1 MCVVRPHCRT
11 FDRGQ
16 TEGTTSLLLFFSSPI
31 KETNSLRAL
40 VTTSLLGLLLFASVR
55 AEPPGDAPGT
65 PDQAELSAVMKTVQF
80 VHIKLWF
87 AGRLGNWKLAT
98 YELDQITPLL
108 ERAARHS
115 PAGKED
121 IAAPLA
127 ALRNAVEAKDAAG
140 FVRSYT
146 ELTNGCN
153 ACHRSAGYDFI
164 NVLVPPTSPFVDQD
178 FADRVTEGR
187 TLAHTICGICHA
199 VPDKPNVPLGL
210 SFPAPS
216 FAELVRR
223 PSFSEAGLRQLLAS
237 NHRRVGP
244 DQAMPNPRLS
254 DDQIEEIVSYFDGLK
269 AEQSR

>member
-1 MCVVRPHCRT
+1 L
-11 FDRGQ
+11 RG
-16 TEGTTSLLLFFSSPI
+16 
-31 KETNSLRAL
+31 L
-40 VTTSLLGLLLFASVR
+40 VTTTLFGLLLLVSVR
-55 AEPPGDAPGT
+55 AEPPADIAAAL
-65 PDQAELSAVMKTVQF
+65 DQRAIPAVMKTVQF
-80 VHIKLWF
+80 IHIKLWF
-87 AGRLGNWKLAT
+87 AGKLGNWKLAT

-108 ERAARHS
+108 EQAAGRS

-121 IAAPLA
+121 IAGPLA
-127 ALRNAVEAKDAAG
+127 ALRNAVETMDVAG
-140 FVRSYT
+140 FIRSYT

-153 ACHRSAGYDFI
+153 ACHRSAGHDFI
-164 NVLVPPTSPFVDQD
+164 NVQVPPTSPFADQD
-178 FADRVTEGR
+178 FADRAAEGR

-223 PSFSEAGLRQLLAS
+223 PSFTDASLRQLLAS

-254 DDQIEEIVSYFDGLK
+254 DSQIEEIVAYFDDLK
-269 AEQSR
+269 AEQGR

>member
-1 MCVVRPHCRT
+1 
-11 FDRGQ
+11 
-16 TEGTTSLLLFFSSPI
+16 
-31 KETNSLRAL
+31 LRAL
-40 VTTSLLGLLLFASVR
+40 VTTSLLGLLLLAPAR
-55 AEPPGDAPGT
+55 AAPPTDTTRT
-65 PDQAELSAVMKTVQF
+65 PHQPELSAVMKTVQF

-87 AGRLGNWKLAT
+87 AGKLENWKLAT

-108 ERAARHS
+108 EPAAGRS
-115 PAGKED
+115 APGKED

-140 FVRSYT
+140 FIRSYT
-146 ELTNGCN
+146 ELTSGCN
-153 ACHRSAGYDFI
+153 ACHRSAGRGFI
-164 NVLVPPTSPFVDQD
+164 NVQVPPTSLFADQD
-178 FADRVTEGR
+178 FADRVAEGS
-187 TLAHTICGICHA
+187 TLAHTICGICHV
-199 VPDKPNVPLGL
+199 VPDKSNVPFGL

-223 PSFSEAGLRQLLAS
+223 SSFSEASLRQLLAS

-254 DDQIEEIVSYFDGLK
+254 DDQIEEIVAYLDDLK